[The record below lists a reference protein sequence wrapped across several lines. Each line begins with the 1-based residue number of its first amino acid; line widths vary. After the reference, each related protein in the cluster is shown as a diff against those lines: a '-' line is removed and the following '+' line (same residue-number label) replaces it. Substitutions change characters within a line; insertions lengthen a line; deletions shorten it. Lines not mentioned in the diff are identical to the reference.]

1 MKLDSNKH
9 PVLNAILLVL
19 NVSLEIILILIA
31 LGIVIGFYE
40 LFKY

>member
-19 NVSLEIILILIA
+19 NVSLEIILVLIA
-31 LGIVIGFYE
+31 LGFVIGIYE
-40 LFKY
+40 LLK

>member
-1 MKLDSNKH
+1 MKLDSNRH

-19 NVSLEIILILIA
+19 NVSLEIILVLIA
-31 LGIVIGFYE
+31 LGFVIGLYE